1 MFYIGLSGY
10 GSQDPPDYA
19 AVTNSQI
26 SVLKIT
32 SLLLTCIAYELWVGC
47 GCLLYSRVQVEGG
60 ASLVVIAVFV
70 AEGKTVMVEPCDDS

>member
-10 GSQDPPDYA
+10 GSWDPPDYA

-26 SVLKIT
+26 SVLEIT
-32 SLLLTCIAYELWVGC
+32 SLFLTCTVYGLWVGC
-47 GCLLYSRVQVEGG
+47 GRLLYSTVQVEGA
-60 ASLVVIAVFV
+60 ASLMVIAAFV